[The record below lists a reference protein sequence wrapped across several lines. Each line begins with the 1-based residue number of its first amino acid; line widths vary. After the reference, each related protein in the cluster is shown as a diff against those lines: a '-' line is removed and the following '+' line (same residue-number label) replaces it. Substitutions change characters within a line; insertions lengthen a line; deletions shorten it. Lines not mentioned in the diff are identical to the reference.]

1 MKKVL
6 LVVLL
11 LATSL
16 TAQEV
21 KKGAEALSPE
31 VRSLLAQEM
40 LHIEKGMQSI
50 FSNIVKGEYENIS
63 KTAIDIENSFIFK
76 RKLTNAQRAELKEKI
91 PKSFIDT
98 DRSFHALAGKLANA
112 AEFEEKENVQ
122 KYFTD
127 MTETCVKCHAT
138 YATHRFPAFK
148 KEK

>member
-16 TAQEV
+16 TAQES
-21 KKGAEALSPE
+21 KKGVSALSPE
-31 VRSLLAQEM
+31 VRALLAQEM

-76 RKLTNAQRAELKEKI
+76 RKLTNAQRSELKEKI

-98 DRSFHALAGKLANA
+98 DRGFHQLAGKLANA

-122 KYFTD
+122 KYFFE
-127 MTETCVKCHAT
+127 MTQTCVKCHAT
-138 YATHRFPAFK
+138 YAKHRFPAFK

>member
-31 VRSLLAQEM
+31 VRALLAQEM
-40 LHIEKGMQSI
+40 LHIEKGMQNI

-76 RKLTNAQRAELKEKI
+76 RKLTNAQRAELKAKI
-91 PKSFIDT
+91 PKSFIET
-98 DRSFHALAGKLANA
+98 DRSFHELAGKLANA

-122 KYFTD
+122 KYFTE
-127 MTETCVKCHAT
+127 MTQTCVKCHAT

>member
-31 VRSLLAQEM
+31 VRALLAQEM
-40 LHIEKGMQSI
+40 LHIEKGMQNI